1 MDVSFIVP
9 ALNEEGYIEKT
20 LKSIKS
26 QKTKLKTEL
35 IVVDGNSRDKTV
47 KIAKKYA
54 KVIIQKTKGIADA
67 RNIGARKAKGK
78 LLIFIDADTTLAP
91 DYLKKVWEYMTSKK
105 KVVAITAKME
115 FDSLRW
121 YERIGVWL
129 MDIMIQFWSKF
140 GKGRLTG
147 VNTVV
152 WRSAFEKVKGFPN
165 VHSEDIA
172 FTRNI
177 QKLGRTEYLMDTYTV
192 SSSRRFHT
200 DKGFLFYYIL
210 RDLVTFIEMSRFRK
224 KKVVKKVEK
233 KLAKQTEYKEI
244 R

>member
-9 ALNEEGYIEKT
+9 ARNEEGYIEKT

-35 IVVDGNSRDKTV
+35 IVVDGMSKDKTA

-54 KVIIQKTKGIADA
+54 KVIVQKTKGIADA
-67 RNIGARKAKGK
+67 RNIGAKKAKGK

-91 DYLKKVWEYMTSKK
+91 DYLKKVWAYMNSKK
-105 KVVAITAKME
+105 DVVAITAMMK

-129 MDIMIQFWSKF
+129 MDAMIQFWSKF

-177 QKLGRTEYLMDTYTV
+177 QKLGRTEYFMDTYTI

-200 DKGFLFYYIL
+200 DRGFILYYIL
-210 RDLVTFIEMSRFRK
+210 RDFVTFIEMSRFRK
-224 KKVVKKVEK
+224 KKVVKTVEK
-233 KLAKQTEYKEI
+233 KLAKRTKYKEI

>member
-9 ALNEEGYIEKT
+9 ARNEEKYIENT

-35 IVVDGNSRDKTV
+35 IVVDGKSKDKTV
-47 KIAKKYA
+47 AVAKKYA

-91 DYLKKVWEYMTSKK
+91 DYLKKVWAYMNFKK
-105 KVVAITAKME
+105 DVVAITARMK
-115 FDSLRW
+115 FGDLRW
-121 YERIGVWL
+121 YEGMGLWL
-129 MDIMIQFWSKF
+129 MDVLTKFWSKF

-147 VNTVV
+147 VNIAV
-152 WRSAFEKVKGFPN
+152 WRSAFEKVKGFPD

-177 QKLGRTEYLMDTYTV
+177 QKLGRTEYFMDTYTV
-192 SSSRRFHT
+192 ASSRRFHT
-200 DKGFLFYYIL
+200 DKGFIVYYLL
-210 RDLVTFIEMSRFRK
+210 RDFVTFIEMSRFRK

-233 KLAKQTEYKEI
+233 KLAKRTKYKEI